1 MNIVILKHT
10 NDGRQFVFEVPAG
23 KTLLKDDRVIVKNK
37 NGIVDG
43 ICTCDSFE
51 ASENVVEAM
60 SDAFRCK
67 LPLAQVAGKYTPELW
82 YDEKAEAEK
91 FERECDEL
99 AATYARKIREGRTV
113 IANVPLQLVSRVQA
127 MLDEEA

>member
-10 NDGRQFVFEVPAG
+10 NDGRRFVFEVPAG

-67 LPLAQVAGKYTPELW
+67 MPLAWVIGRYNAELW
-82 YDEKAEAEK
+82 DEAKP
-91 FERECDEL
+91 DESVL
-99 AATYARKIREGRTV
+99 
-113 IANVPLQLVSRVQA
+113 
-127 MLDEEA
+127 